1 MRLLHTSD
9 WHIGKK
15 FEEVDL
21 LPVQAEFCDWI
32 IDVVTRE
39 AIDVVLLAGD
49 LFDRAT
55 PKAEAVDLVDD
66 VLNRLKS
73 AGVATVAISGN
84 HDSAERL
91 NFGARFMAE
100 ADLHIR
106 AERPNLMEI
115 GQPVTITRP
124 SGETVQILPLPYVDP
139 QRVRMPD
146 GMARRHDTA
155 LEAVIAEQRSRLVDP
170 ARTIVMGHAFVIGG
184 IESDSER
191 PLTIGGTGAIPAH
204 LFDGFGYVALGHL
217 HRPQTVGEEHIVYSG
232 SPMSYSFSEEHAK
245 SVRIVTVADSITSEI
260 IPVEVGRPVVTIT
273 DTLENLLTSS
283 AYAKH
288 QDSFVRARLTDPTMQ
303 LGIMDRLRER
313 FPHVL
318 NAEQTALTRQGRMT
332 VEEMRASARQTP
344 DQIIDRYIDETFDDL
359 DDFQK
364 SFVTD
369 TVATALRSDD

>member
-32 IDVVTRE
+32 VDVVSRE
-39 AIDVVLLAGD
+39 RIDVVLLAGD
-49 LFDRAT
+49 IFDRAT
-55 PKAEAVDLVDD
+55 PKAEAVDLVDN

-73 AGVATVAISGN
+73 DGVATVAISGN

-106 AERPNLMEI
+106 AERPNLVEI

-124 SGETVQILPLPYVDP
+124 SGETVEILPLPYVDP
-139 QRVRMPD
+139 QRVRMPE
-146 GMARRHDTA
+146 GMTRRHDTA

-170 ARTIVMGHAFVIGG
+170 SRTIVMGHAFVIGG
-184 IESDSER
+184 LESDSER
-191 PLTIGGTGAIPAH
+191 PLTIGGTGAIPSH

-217 HRPQTVGEEHIVYSG
+217 HRPQTVGEAHIVYSG
-232 SPMSYSFSEEHAK
+232 SPMAYSFSEEHAK
-245 SVRIVTVADSITSEI
+245 SVRIVTVADSITSEV
-260 IPVEVGRPVVTIT
+260 IPVDVGRPVVTLT
-273 DTLENLLTSS
+273 DTLDNLLTSS
-283 AYAKH
+283 AYSKH
-288 QDSFVRARLTDPTMQ
+288 QNSFVRARLTDPTMQ
-303 LGIMDRLRER
+303 LGIMDRLRMR

-318 NAEQTALTRQGRMT
+318 SAEQTALTRQGRMT
-332 VEEMRASARQTP
+332 AEELKESSRRTP
-344 DQIIDRYIDETFDDL
+344 EQIIDRYLDETFEDL
-359 DDFQK
+359 DDFQT
-364 SFVTD
+364 SFVRD